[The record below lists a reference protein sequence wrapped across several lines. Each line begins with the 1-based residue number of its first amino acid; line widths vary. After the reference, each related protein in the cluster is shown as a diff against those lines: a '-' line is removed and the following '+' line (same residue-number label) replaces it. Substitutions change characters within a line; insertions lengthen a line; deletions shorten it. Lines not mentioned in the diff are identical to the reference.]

1 MKKKLY
7 IICNS
12 HIDPV
17 WLWNRS
23 AGRSTWLNT
32 MHSVVRIM
40 EEEPDLKFNCSSA
53 ALYRYV
59 EECDPALFRKIRR
72 FVNEKRWDIVGG
84 WEVQSDVILSRPVTL
99 YHQAESAKKYF
110 LDRFGADVKI
120 AYNVDAFGHSAGLP
134 KILNET
140 GFQYYVYT
148 RSHTTP
154 SLFRWQSE
162 DGSSVIALHI
172 INSYG
177 TSGSEMF
184 LKQHFNKNLKSPLE
198 HQAVFFGI
206 GDHGG
211 GISRK
216 ELALIR
222 EWQQDYDI
230 VFATLS
236 EYFDAVKDM
245 PLETVTGELGPVF
258 RGCYSNCHEVKRK
271 IARAVRRLETAE
283 KLGVSSAEL
292 QEPWQELCFNH
303 FHDILPGTSIR
314 EAFEKDIFTGIGSV
328 EHHADKL
335 IDRQIFR
342 RTSELDTMYMPEGGI
357 YCWNPHPF
365 EHKTVM
371 GFNGFADPNRNG
383 VFFNVLRD
391 EDGNEIPLQFLPSD
405 STFGPFGDAWGKITA
420 VIDLPPTGEKTFA
433 YGVSAKDYPKV
444 GFERQKKLLKNL
456 ALEVFFDNT
465 RTWGF
470 DLIQINNKLGNME
483 LVHTEEYC
491 NGPVCSILRAVYRF
505 RNSEVR
511 LDIYDYIGIQEIGVK
526 VRLDWQETMSCMKLS
541 WAHKCVNPDFYT
553 GSCAAAVCRLS
564 KNDYGP
570 AKEWSNGS
578 MITKLPSTQEFSM
591 IDWCAAAAD
600 GKIAAFFAADIHSC
614 DHADNRMR
622 LTLVR
627 PVLYADHA
635 PFARKDDDGWMDLGI
650 GFRSFWIAEY
660 DQLPLSS
667 LQKKSIARLNN
678 GEVREITAHE
688 AGDPRGYCEFM
699 KFELAEEQLTVQEL
713 RRNDD
718 CETEIRLLNS
728 GEAIS
733 LNLPEIGK
741 TEIPAFALRTFKWK
755 NNDISADA

>member
-1 MKKKLY
+1 MEPIKLALFDFDGTLIKGDS
-7 IICNS
+7 IIAYLRLARHLKAVS
-12 HIDPV
+12 LPRFLGILLRAPLYAVGLLSDAAYKTHS
-17 WLWNRS
+17 LQFY
-23 AGRSTWLNT
+23 AGLSPERKVALDRVFVDEVLLPN
-32 MHSVVRIM
+32 
-40 EEEPDLKFNCSSA
+40 LFKQGKA
-53 ALYRYV
+53 AL
-59 EECDPALFRKIRR
+59 E
-72 FVNEKRWDIVGG
+72 
-84 WEVQSDVILSRPVTL
+84 
-99 YHQAESAKKYF
+99 AKKQEGYHVLLLSASTENYMQHVAKALQVDGLICTK
-110 LDRFGADVKI
+110 LDAQARVTENCKGEMKVQLLKRYLKEKEMDYTVIGTVSEEAAFVYGDVKI
-120 AYNVDAFGHSAGLP
+120 TMD
-134 KILNET
+134 E
-140 GFQYYVYT
+140 
-148 RSHTTP
+148 
-154 SLFRWQSE
+154 
-162 DGSSVIALHI
+162 ALAAW
-172 INSYG
+172 
-177 TSGSEMF
+177 TS
-184 LKQHFNKNLKSPLE
+184 KLE
-198 HQAVFFGI
+198 KVFPT
-206 GDHGG
+206 
-211 GISRK
+211 K
-216 ELALIR
+216 
-222 EWQQDYDI
+222 
-230 VFATLS
+230 
-236 EYFDAVKDM
+236 AVKDM
-245 PLETVTGELGPVF
+245 DAVNSDVYKADSIYVCKNKVAKPTVFIPVF
-258 RGCYSNCHEVKRK
+258 PGTNCEYDSTKAFEKAGAKVITRVFKNH
-271 IARAVRRLETAE
+271 TAE
-283 KLGVSSAEL
+283 DIRSSV
-292 QEPWQELCFNH
+292 
-303 FHDILPGTSIR
+303 